1 MRKIPLCLPYLPFS
15 HSPKSLSLSLFLT
28 LSISIFLMFS
38 FSQYKASTCYQLP
51 AWLPEDGHSHLLLS
65 NFLPRRPS
73 PALSSSPLLAI
84 GQNGLPLEPLAAHGA
99 SGALGKISC
108 HMQAGWHPQHLG
120 QSLVSGRGQQPPALS
135 INHQGPLC
143 SLFLYP
149 GSKDCHPVT
158 L

>member
-1 MRKIPLCLPYLPFS
+1 MPSLSAFLTLPKI
-15 HSPKSLSLSLFLT
+15 SLSLSLFLT
-28 LSISIFLMFS
+28 PSISIFLVFS
-38 FSQYKASTCYQLP
+38 FSQYKAGTCYWLP
-51 AWLPEDGHSHLLLS
+51 ARLPEDGHSHLLLS
-65 NFLPRRPS
+65 NFLPQRPS

-108 HMQAGWHPQHLG
+108 HMHPQHPG
-120 QSLVSGRGQQPPALS
+120 QSLVSGRGQQPPALF

-149 GSKDCHPVT
+149 GLKDCHPVT